1 MTGTDE
7 TIGSQ
12 PADGADKV
20 DEVETLKKNY
30 SDSTREATFRAEQVK
45 VLKDNT
51 YLAKVSGVDKKL
63 AEKIAQDTW

>member
-1 MTGTDE
+1 MTGTDKE
-7 TIGSQ
+7 IGSQ
-12 PADGADKV
+12 PADEADKV